1 MKYLFE
7 NYLGLG
13 TDEIN
18 RLKKIKTRALTIVKG
33 YPKLAIGEK
42 EILCLG
48 CDDDS
53 SDSDG
58 SSEDSD
64 SDVLKYE
71 KKKVKKSKKKY

>member
-1 MKYLFE
+1 M
-7 NYLGLG
+7 
-13 TDEIN
+13 
-18 RLKKIKTRALTIVKG
+18 KKIKTRALTIVKG

-42 EILCLG
+42 EILCLN
-48 CDDDS
+48 CDDD

-71 KKKVKKSKKKY
+71 SKKKKKIKKKY